1 MNKLRTIL
9 IVDDDAVL
17 RRSLESVLTSAGY
30 RVLSTGDPDVA
41 YRLLAA
47 EAVTAVLL
55 DVRLPGMSGL
65 ALSLAIIRRWP
76 QLDGRI
82 ALITGD
88 ADDPDVRTW
97 VRRNPCTVIRK
108 PFRFEQ
114 VTQWLHAVARATDHA
129 ASAG

>member
-17 RRSLESVLTSAGY
+17 RSSLESVLTPAGY
-30 RVLSTGDPDVA
+30 RVLSTGDPDAA

-88 ADDPDVRTW
+88 ADDADVRTW
-97 VRRNPCTVIRK
+97 VRSNPCTVIRK

-114 VTQWLHAVARATDHA
+114 VTLWLDAVARATDDT